1 MMSSQL
7 SNIKN
12 DKNVK
17 TIPYNL
23 KKYALKLNKKKS
35 FPPFSRQPNRNLT
48 LRNPNAICE
57 HHYKHDLLSKQ

>member
-23 KKYALKLNKKKS
+23 KKYTLKLNIKKKIS
-35 FPPFSRQPNRNLT
+35 TIF
-48 LRNPNAICE
+48 
-57 HHYKHDLLSKQ
+57 